1 MDKLD
6 LILQKINSFDAR
18 FDHLEEQM
26 DAFDARL
33 GRVEER
39 LDRVEER
46 LDRVEEHLVQ
56 VDNRLSQVETD
67 VSTLKILIESKLVP
81 SIQIIAEGHLDL
93 SRKLDQALEDRRE
106 RECLWLRAVNLECEV
121 KEIKKRQECMF
132 L

>member
-18 FDHLEEQM
+18 FDHLEERM

-39 LDRVEER
+39 LDRVEE
-46 LDRVEEHLVQ
+46 HLVQ
-56 VDNRLSQVETD
+56 VDNRLCQVETD
-67 VSTLKILIESKLVP
+67 VSTMKILIESKLVP

-106 RECLWLRAVNLECEV
+106 RECLWLRVVNLECEV
-121 KEIKKRQECMF
+121 KGIKKRQECMC
-132 L
+132 

>member
-18 FDHLEEQM
+18 FDHLEERM

-33 GRVEER
+33 G
-39 LDRVEER
+39 RVEER

-106 RECLWLRAVNLECEV
+106 RECLWLRVVNLECEV

>member
-18 FDHLEEQM
+18 FDHLEERM
-26 DAFDARL
+26 DAFDSRL

-46 LDRVEEHLVQ
+46 LDQVEEHLVQ
-56 VDNRLSQVETD
+56 VDNHLSQVETD

-81 SIQIIAEGHLDL
+81 SIHIIAEGHLDL
-93 SRKLDQALEDRRE
+93 NCKLDQALEDRRE
-106 RECLWLRAVNLECEV
+106 RECLWLYAIRC
-121 KEIKKRQECMF
+121 
-132 L
+132 